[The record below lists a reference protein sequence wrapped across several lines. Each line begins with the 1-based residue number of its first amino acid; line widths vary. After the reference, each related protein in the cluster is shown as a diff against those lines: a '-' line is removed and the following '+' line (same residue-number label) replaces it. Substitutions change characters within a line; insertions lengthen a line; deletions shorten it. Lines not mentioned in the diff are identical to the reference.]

1 MERSIEITDDKD
13 CLRGSFSF
21 WLERLHGIMVL
32 DYIKENTMKIYFAS
46 PLFTEMEVTF
56 NQVLVEKIRQ
66 TYPEA
71 SVFLPQEQGD
81 INDKN
86 AYADSKMIAQLDT
99 QAVLDSDLLIAVL
112 DGQVIDPGVASE
124 IGVAYQAGIPILGLY
139 SDSRQLGADNQDKLN
154 ALKTVAESQFGYVNL
169 YTVGLIKLNGK
180 IVSSS
185 QDLLQAIAEFL

>member
-1 MERSIEITDDKD
+1 MERSIEITNDKD
-13 CLRGSFSF
+13 CLSRQFFF

-46 PLFTEMEVTF
+46 ALFTEMEVTF

-66 TYPEA
+66 TYPDVE
-71 SVFLPQEQGD
+71 VFLPQEQGD

>member
-1 MERSIEITDDKD
+1 MIKTVFG
-13 CLRGSFSF
+13 GSFSF

-66 TYPEA
+66 TYPDVE
-71 SVFLPQEQGD
+71 VFLPQEQGD

>member
-1 MERSIEITDDKD
+1 
-13 CLRGSFSF
+13 
-21 WLERLHGIMVL
+21 
-32 DYIKENTMKIYFAS
+32 MKIYFAS

-66 TYPEA
+66 TYPDVE
-71 SVFLPQEQGD
+71 VFLPQEQGD

-86 AYADSKMIAQLDT
+86 AYADS
-99 QAVLDSDLLIAVL
+99 
-112 DGQVIDPGVASE
+112 
-124 IGVAYQAGIPILGLY
+124 
-139 SDSRQLGADNQDKLN
+139 KLN

>member
-1 MERSIEITDDKD
+1 
-13 CLRGSFSF
+13 
-21 WLERLHGIMVL
+21 
-32 DYIKENTMKIYFAS
+32 
-46 PLFTEMEVTF
+46 
-56 NQVLVEKIRQ
+56 
-66 TYPEA
+66 
-71 SVFLPQEQGD
+71 
-81 INDKN
+81 
-86 AYADSKMIAQLDT
+86 MIAQLDT